1 MDDTSDKY
9 HLMNINQNYHT
20 DENRNGKR
28 NKTEFIDH
36 TPPDPEEQQNQSP
49 DSPAI
54 TWRTKKD
61 GIERIIKEEDDQWKS
76 NMKNEMEG
84 EFGQSMFSKTCL
96 LQANGLNQF
105 ILF

>member
-1 MDDTSDKY
+1 
-9 HLMNINQNYHT
+9 MNINQNYQG
-20 DENRNGKR
+20 ENQDGKR

-36 TPPDPEEQQNQSP
+36 TPPDPEEQQSQSP
-49 DSPAI
+49 DSPVI
-54 TWRTKKD
+54 TWKKTTD
-61 GIERIIKEEDDQWKS
+61 DTETITNEEEGDQWKS

-84 EFGQSMFSKTCL
+84 KFGQSMFSKTCL

>member
-1 MDDTSDKY
+1 
-9 HLMNINQNYHT
+9 MNINQNYQEESQ
-20 DENRNGKR
+20 DGKK

-36 TPPDPEEQQNQSP
+36 TPPDPEEQQNRSP
-49 DSPAI
+49 GSQAI
-54 TWRTKKD
+54 TQKTKKD
-61 GIERIIKEEDDQWKS
+61 DTETITIEEEDDQWKS

-84 EFGQSMFSKTCL
+84 ESGQSMFSKTCL